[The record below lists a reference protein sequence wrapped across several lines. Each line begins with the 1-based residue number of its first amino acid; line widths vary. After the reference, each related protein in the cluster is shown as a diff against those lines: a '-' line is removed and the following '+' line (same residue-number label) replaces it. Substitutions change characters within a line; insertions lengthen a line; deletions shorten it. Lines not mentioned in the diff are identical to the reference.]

1 MKRLCK
7 ILSPAILMFCLICWM
22 RGGKDI
28 LTGLYI
34 VFPIMYIAIG
44 AVCADFAKELLPC
57 TLLTSAAFLIP
68 VNLWF
73 RMGSCMDLALLYIA
87 LSCTSH
93 WLKTKIQHRRA
104 K

>member
-7 ILSPAILMFCLICWM
+7 IVFPGILMVCLICWM

-34 VFPIMYIAIG
+34 VFPIMYIAMG

-57 TLLTSAAFLIP
+57 MLLTSAAFLIP

-73 RMGSCMDLALLYIA
+73 RMGSCIEMALFYIA
-87 LSCTSH
+87 LGCISH
-93 WLKTKIQHRRA
+93 WRKTRIQRRRA